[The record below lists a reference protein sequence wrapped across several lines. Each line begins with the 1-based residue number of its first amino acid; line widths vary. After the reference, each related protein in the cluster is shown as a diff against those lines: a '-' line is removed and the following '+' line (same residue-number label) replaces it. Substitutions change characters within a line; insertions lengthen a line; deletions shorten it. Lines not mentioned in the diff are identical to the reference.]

1 MLDLFF
7 KNKEIENAKQAVK
20 KQPDN
25 IIYQEILGDL
35 YYKYNYIQD
44 AINTYEN
51 ILKQDENYQPVLM
64 KVGKCYLDKKHFLKA
79 FRTLKHLYNL
89 NPSDNFAKEKLL
101 ALKDIEASLEI
112 KIIILKEL
120 ASIWDDDNDILE
132 LLAQNYLKD
141 GQFTNCISS
150 YEKLCEIDEKER
162 YLRALCF
169 VYQRLQNSEKAIV
182 FLEKLLLKNCIK
194 DDEIKNLAS
203 LYAKVGRL
211 DEAKGVFELLAERNP
226 KERGQ
231 LKNEIS
237 KILLQENN
245 TDKAID
251 VSTEALKENEFDF
264 QAKFII
270 AQAYIEKK
278 EYKTALN
285 FLQEFYFDPL
295 PESEQKKV
303 LDMFIDTTIKYSKEL
318 TEKKEYQEAIDILV
332 PALRYREN
340 EPQIYYQLAFISE
353 QIKDFTSQKDYLKTA
368 QEYERLKNNK

>member
-7 KNKEIENAKQAVK
+7 GNKEINNAKLAVK

-35 YYKYNYIQD
+35 YYKYNYVQD

-51 ILKQDENYQPVLM
+51 ILKKDEKYQPVLM
-64 KVGKCYLDKKHFLKA
+64 KVSKCYLDKKHFLKA

-89 NPSDNFAKEKLL
+89 NPKDNFAKEKLL
-101 ALKDIEASLEI
+101 SLKDIEASLEI

-120 ASIWDDDNDILE
+120 ASIWNEDNDILE

-141 GQFTNCISS
+141 GQFTNCISA
-150 YEKLCEIDEKER
+150 YEKLCESDEKER
-162 YLRALCF
+162 FFCFLCF
-169 VYQRLQNSEKAIV
+169 VYQRLQYFEKAIV
-182 FLEKLLLKNCIK
+182 CLEKLLLKNCIT
-194 DDEIKNLAS
+194 DEEIKNLAD
-203 LYAKVGRL
+203 LYAKVNRL
-211 DEAKGVFELLAERNP
+211 DEAKGVFELLAQRHP

-237 KILLQENN
+237 KILLREKN

-278 EYKTALN
+278 EYKNAID

-295 PESEQKKV
+295 PETEQNKV
-303 LDMFIDTTIKYSKEL
+303 LDMFIDTTVKYSKEL
-318 TEKKEYQEAIDILV
+318 CEKKEYQEAIDVLV
-332 PALRYREN
+332 PALRYRET
-340 EPQIYYQLAFISE
+340 EPSIYYQLAYISE
-353 QIKDFTSQKDYLKTA
+353 QIKDFSSQKDYLKTA
-368 QEYERLKNNK
+368 QEYEKLKNQ